1 MGPSQLFLLP
11 SDSLFLIGV
20 GQALLGVFDPFIL
33 VFALPE
39 MIDLIEKKHPE
50 LSDKQKSKLA
60 DITTGLLTSILGL
73 G

>member
-50 LSDKQKSKLA
+50 LTDKQKSKLA